1 MNNKELKL
9 NLEKYE
15 DDIYRIFS
23 NIDHKEIRNTLIT
36 LVEKF
41 PNVLED
47 MNKYKSM
54 SYRLSEEVSDLKS
67 DIQILK
73 LDVEERFFQE
83 DNQEETLD
91 WELVMET
98 FYDLKPNINPWN
110 FEKLILEEYGNKQ

>member
-23 NIDHKEIRNTLIT
+23 NIDHKEIRDTLIT

-41 PNVLED
+41 PDVLED
-47 MNKYKSM
+47 INKYKSM
-54 SYRLSEEVSDLKS
+54 SYRLSEEVSDLESDIRILKS
-67 DIQILK
+67 DA
-73 LDVEERFFQE
+73 EERFF
-83 DNQEETLD
+83 QEETLD

-98 FYDLKPNINPWN
+98 FYDLKPNINPWE